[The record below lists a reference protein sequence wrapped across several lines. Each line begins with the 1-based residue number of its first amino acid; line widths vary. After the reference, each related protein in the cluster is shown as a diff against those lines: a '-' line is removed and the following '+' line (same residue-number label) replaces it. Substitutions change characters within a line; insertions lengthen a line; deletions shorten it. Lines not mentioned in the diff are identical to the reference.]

1 MKTVVFLKKEKNL
14 ALLALVIVF
23 MALLRT
29 LAECLRLGIWTSHP
43 ASLDELEPF
52 LYGSLAAA
60 VACLTMSLLA
70 FYGKYRAVTVLAV
83 LAIIGLVGIKLYYRI

>member
-1 MKTVVFLKKEKNL
+1 MKAVIFLKKEKNL
-14 ALLALVIVF
+14 ARLALSLVF

-29 LAECLRLGIWTSHP
+29 LAECLRLGIWTNDP
-43 ASLDELEPF
+43 ASLHELEPF

-70 FYGKYRAVTVLAV
+70 FYGKYRAVTILAV
-83 LAIIGLVGIKLYYRI
+83 LAITGLVGIKLYYRI